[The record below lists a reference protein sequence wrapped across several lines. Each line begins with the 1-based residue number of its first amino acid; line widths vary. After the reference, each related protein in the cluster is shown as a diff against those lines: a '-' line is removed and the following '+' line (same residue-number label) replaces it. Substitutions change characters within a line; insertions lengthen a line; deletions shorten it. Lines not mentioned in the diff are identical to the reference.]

1 MICIHCPNSFLTV
14 VIYCHPLTWKSI
26 ALQWLF
32 VTLKLT
38 WKLGCYLHQGY
49 TKIIMIQS
57 KSSVAINYINSDSGQ
72 ITILV

>member
-1 MICIHCPNSFLTV
+1 MHSL
-14 VIYCHPLTWKSI
+14 S
-26 ALQWLF
+26 QWLF
-32 VTLKLT
+32 NSGYLLPPPDLKEHCFAMTFRNIET

>member
-1 MICIHCPNSFLTV
+1 MTFRNTE
-14 VIYCHPLTWKSI
+14 
-26 ALQWLF
+26 
-32 VTLKLT
+32 T

-57 KSSVAINYINSDSGQ
+57 KSSVAINYINSDSVQ